1 MSKNEILEKLK
12 NAIIDLGD
20 EDVSRLVKEGLE
32 AGLSP
37 AEIINHG
44 LGAGLTVLGEGFANA
59 ERFMSELMIAGQ
71 IMTDVVE
78 MLRPVMEKSGRQL
91 GDTMIL
97 GTVQNDLH
105 DIGRKIVGAMF
116 TGAGYTVIDIGGD
129 AAASEFVKAAKE
141 HKAIIVGAS
150 AILTPVMPY
159 CKVINDALVDA
170 GIRDDVIYIVGGSN
184 MTQRWSDDVGAD
196 CYGQTA
202 IDAVHKIKMIRAG
215 ELPKI
220 KKRLGK

>member
-1 MSKNEILEKLK
+1 MSKKEILEKLK
-12 NAIIDLGD
+12 NAIIDLAD
-20 EDVSRLVKEGLE
+20 EDVNRLIKEGLE

-37 AEIINHG
+37 AEIINQG
-44 LGAGLTVLGEGFANA
+44 LGAGLTILGEGFANA
-59 ERFMSELMIAGQ
+59 ERFMSELMISGQ
-71 IMTDVVE
+71 IMTDAVE
-78 MLRPVMEKSGRQL
+78 MLRPVMEKSGRQT
-91 GDTMIL
+91 GDTMVI

-105 DIGRKIVGAMF
+105 DIGRKIVAAMF
-116 TGAGYTVIDIGGD
+116 TGVGYTVIDIGGD

-141 HKAIIVGAS
+141 HKAVIVGAS

-170 GIRDDVIYIVGGSN
+170 GIRDKVIYIVGGSN
-184 MTQRWSDDVGAD
+184 MTQQWSDDVGAD

-215 ELPKI
+215 ELPKL